1 MVMKFHKNE
10 NGISA
15 QIGAMKKSYPQFTAK
30 IEGKEILFKG
40 EIQVKPEFPVYT
52 LSIRYRGNK
61 SPVVKVLKP
70 ELLEEPPHFY
80 KATKCLCLYHKD
92 NFYWD
97 RNKLIANEIMD
108 WAIAWVYFYEVW
120 LGTGIWYAPE
130 VSHTSGSKK

>member
-1 MVMKFHKNE
+1 MVMKFHKNK

-15 QIGAMKKSYPQFTAK
+15 QIGAMKKNYPQFTAK

-40 EIQVKPEFPVYT
+40 EVQVKPEFPIYT

-61 SPVVKVLKP
+61 SPIVKVIKP
-70 ELLEEPPHFY
+70 KLVEKPPHFY
-80 KATKCLCLYHKD
+80 QDKKKLCLYHPD

-97 RNKLIANEIMD
+97 SSRLIANEIMD

-120 LGTGIWYAPE
+120 LETGGWYAPE
-130 VSHTSGSKK
+130 VPHSSNTKK